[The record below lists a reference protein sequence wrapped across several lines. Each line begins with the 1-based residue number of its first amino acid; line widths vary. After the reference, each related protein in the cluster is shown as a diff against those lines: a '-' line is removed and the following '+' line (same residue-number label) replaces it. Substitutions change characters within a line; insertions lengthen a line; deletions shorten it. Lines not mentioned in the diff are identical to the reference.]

1 MPLSELAAQTEQ
13 PLLPSI
19 SEKALLK
26 MPFLATVETIVWTRG
41 FGFLKVEGRK
51 DEIFFHA
58 KAALSNDQEVFL
70 TLKEGDRLLCQVG
83 STPREP
89 SKPASVLW
97 TPVAGRDWT
106 STGTP
111 DSQTE
116 LDRIRRSLFGKA
128 STEEIGRIVAAGWY
142 RRKWKEGPP
151 TDLED
156 PVLQQVYATAL
167 AALSSEELTS
177 RLHAAQGSPF
187 AFVGALDPMSDVAD
201 LSALLATF
209 VPSQLAAVCAPRAE
223 WAQVSGPRGKARRL
237 SEDHKVALL
246 DWAVLSSAGDPE
258 RFRAT
263 WLKGDGA
270 HEATFARQW
279 LASGKPVPRPLLSW
293 LMTLLEKDL
302 LQVVDLRDLAFR
314 DAHAGVVLYHALSD
328 EDQARLQESWARDPS
343 AIEIALEDEPA
354 LAGRLLQTTVLAVDL
369 ETDGARIHQLGQAD
383 HRGSTRLEGSSLAG
397 SLQQG
402 LPDLVSALTRVRL
415 AVGHNAIGW
424 DWPILSRAVPSL
436 PGTPV
441 WDTLLVAFLLEPQAL
456 SHALGGDHTAD
467 ADARAALDLFRHQ
480 AERFDT
486 SVFEA
491 ILTGRCSSTE
501 ELFTRIVD
509 AGPDDLSVARATPA
523 VLEAVD
529 REQPLLLPDRLL
541 RLLDWVPGYVIAP
554 VDRETPLD
562 PAFLEIRA
570 MRLFGELT
578 AAQRRTPVV
587 EVLMAVLQRA
597 QAQGIS
603 VRRNM
608 LPGWLTERLPW
619 LEAALDGATG
629 LPDMESGC
637 RVSPLPA
644 SLHWWAQAETWSG
657 QAMLPD
663 GPRMIVAR
671 AQAPVGILTTTPIR
685 ESTVLLDLAGGTDWA
700 VRDPAAD
707 RLETGG
713 SWRSF
718 HMITVP
724 RTITPVRG
732 PGSPRTSSPLLVSR
746 QTTVRD
752 PGSRTQAG
760 YWSEQLAT
768 LRSLP
773 AESDAVPILLV
784 GSTRSRTML
793 GLLETALAE
802 LGLGEKQPQ
811 HRSRREQLKRAAA
824 NGHCLVAGLDTW
836 RAWAALAKDAGITLQ
851 PVVDA
856 APLEEW
862 YALEA
867 PAGAAQEEG
876 PEDGPREISTSMVLD
891 GIDKRVDKW
900 LRPWLR
906 DTGLEESARVPVL
919 LDPRLEDTRHLTGGA
934 FKRLAVELAPWT
946 SEESQRLETVFAP
959 LQIER
964 EEAPSGM
971 AAMEHFL
978 VTHWQPSGVAGTNPV
993 TGFKPTQ
1000 LQAMEHI
1007 RDCRTDVMVTLPTG
1021 EGKSVLFQV
1030 PALARGLRNRRLT
1043 LVISPLRAL
1052 MRDQVLRLHEQGFEE
1067 SVDFLSGDQSREEQ
1081 REVLQGVLDQRIVM
1095 LYVAPERLRV
1105 ASFVDVLLRRI
1116 KADDGLEY
1124 IVFDEAHCI
1133 NQWGYEFRPDYFFAF
1148 SFLMSRL
1155 RTGRLPE
1162 PTPVLLLSATL
1173 TASDRRRMRGLLE
1186 KLSQNPDRLPLAI
1199 CPDPTTQ
1206 VSPLRAH
1213 IRVRTR
1219 QLQGNI
1225 FETDGKALQERIPE
1239 VVKVIRT
1246 ARRNVE
1252 ETGQRSAVLVFV
1264 LSRSHADT
1272 LADQLT
1278 RETGQEVES
1287 FHAGLD
1293 GATREDIYDRFRS
1306 GGFDVLVATKA
1317 FGMGMDIPDIH
1328 WVVHLASPGYL
1339 EDYLQEVG
1347 RIGRGVREREKAGLD
1362 RLDALLL
1369 YSGQDFEAIRSMR
1382 AENELRVPQI
1392 DEIER
1397 DILKAVETVG
1407 DSPIAFVPQDGF
1419 SVEKYR
1425 TPAKRRGDATRLRL
1439 ALHWLEEA
1447 GHVLQAG
1454 TVPDLLKIRFSPVR
1468 LKRVSEED
1476 SLAGKVAA
1484 AILEATSNVL
1494 SERELALPE
1503 LMQRILRSVGLRTGD
1518 DDERSGE
1525 RKAVIN
1531 LSRIRRHCRMES
1543 LDVTMSVIA
1552 DLARREALTPVWL
1565 IDYTTRPVLSESEAH
1580 IRTLMERVTE
1590 AVRRLL
1596 GELRGT
1602 GRFRFDPH
1610 DWYDPAPFRLVDPE
1624 VRKLPRQSREQVEL
1638 ILREDRFRR
1647 SYING
1652 FRTLA
1657 RVVGI
1662 RLKQGLDP
1670 KSNSLYWQARCPD
1683 AEGRIAAQRLDHI
1696 LPQAAALSRL
1706 FPPSPK
1712 DGSLEVA
1719 DLITRMQEAHPAGTF
1734 HASDLSSLIRLLS
1747 SLGLVST
1754 SPDLL
1759 PPSYVLQPQG
1769 RVPGLGQYPDLV
1781 EELDSVN
1788 RFAET
1793 RIFGMEVHANLP
1805 EDARDR
1811 FVPGYFACTDVDALK
1826 GFVDEQLGEI
1836 EDETGIFAEKRDQ
1849 LRATRASEFFDFYR
1863 TSPEPAQWAA
1873 MQHPFD
1879 RNLLVNAGPGAGKT
1893 SVLVGR
1899 IVHLIR
1905 EQHVKPSEIMVLAFN
1920 RAVVFEIRKRVRDL
1934 FRSLGYAAYASRVRV
1949 HTFHGLAMRHLGD
1962 TAPSEPEELL
1972 PTFAR
1977 RMTRD
1982 AAFRA
1987 NVAGECRALLVDEF
2001 QDVNEEVYEIIHAL
2015 HAGSGDRAGVM
2026 AIGDDDQDI
2035 LRWNRKPVRVGWGRP
2050 AVEAGGVFADH
2061 YFGRFRADFGGADLS
2076 ELTLGVNFR
2085 SSAEIVEKSQEMI
2098 NGFFDRRTLS
2108 RRLKT
2113 DRLRAVDGAPLG
2125 TVERIDAR
2133 GWSWERTLEEVRA
2146 SSRRLLS
2153 ENPGSL
2159 AVLCRSNDEVASV
2172 HRALSGVFP
2181 VVTVQ
2186 SSDNIAIRS
2195 LRHVALWLDLL
2206 EREIVQQDQALTDPL
2221 RARLLEAFH
2230 AETDIPETRAGGR
2243 MAPDLSVLWDLC
2255 AQETVFPYLSTLVE
2269 FLKDLRSDELQRLL
2283 GATRP
2288 EGEILVST
2296 IHKVKGL
2303 EYDNVVVLPSRMSF
2317 GDRSAEIEADAAE
2330 EARLLYVALTRAKSR
2345 LVFHLGD
2352 REYSWAGKTIKKF
2365 TGAQAGGRILTGTPK
2380 EVFISWSMNRSHS
2393 NADPGRTQTY
2403 IETFVAVGDPIL
2415 IEAPDRWAG
2424 KALMHQSETEGSRQ
2438 IGVLS
2443 KAVGQGGA
2451 VTDLK
2456 VSAVIRYEPKPDDR
2470 AQPCPRVATQG
2481 WGYVVLVEGVLR

>member
-1 MPLSELAAQTEQ
+1 
-13 PLLPSI
+13 
-19 SEKALLK
+19 
-26 MPFLATVETIVWTRG
+26 MPFLATVETVVSERG
-41 FGFLKVEGRK
+41 FGFLKIEGSK
-51 DEIFFHA
+51 DEIFFHVT
-58 KAALSNDQEVFL
+58 AALSNDQALFL
-70 TLKEGDRLLCQVG
+70 ALKEGDRLLCQVG
-83 STPREP
+83 STLREP
-89 SKPASVLW
+89 SKSAAVLW

-106 STGTP
+106 KTGTP
-111 DSQTE
+111 DSQE
-116 LDRIRRSLFGKA
+116 GLDQIRRDLLGKA
-128 STEEIGRIVAAGWY
+128 GKEEIGRILAAGWY
-142 RRKWKEGPP
+142 RRRWNENPP
-151 TDLED
+151 KDLRD
-156 PVLQQVYATAL
+156 PVLQQVHATAL
-167 AALSSEELTS
+167 AALSPGDLDSHL
-177 RLHAAQGSPF
+177 RIAHGCPF
-187 AFVGALDPMSDVAD
+187 AFMAALDPMSDAAD
-201 LSALLATF
+201 LSELLATF
-209 VPSQLAAVCAPRAE
+209 VPEQLAAVCAPRAE
-223 WAQVSGPRGKARRL
+223 WAQGSGPQGKAGRL
-237 SEDHKVALL
+237 SGEHKVALL
-246 DWAVLSSAGDPE
+246 DWAALSSAGDPE
-258 RFRAT
+258 SFRAT
-263 WLKGDGA
+263 WLKGAGV

-279 LASGKPVPRPLLSW
+279 LTSGELVPRPLLPW
-293 LMTLLEKDL
+293 LVSLLEKDL
-302 LQVVDLRDLAFR
+302 LQIGDLRDLAFQ
-314 DAHAGVVLYHALSD
+314 DAHAGVLLHHALSD
-328 EDQARLQESWARDPS
+328 EDRARLQENWERDPS
-343 AIEIALEDEPA
+343 AIEMAVENDPA
-354 LAGRLLQTTVLAVDL
+354 LAGRLLETTVLAVDL
-369 ETDGARIHQLGQAD
+369 ETDGVRIHQLGQAD
-383 HRGSTRLEGSSLAG
+383 HRGSMRLEASSLAG
-397 SLQQG
+397 SMQEG
-402 LPDLVSALTRVRL
+402 LPDLVSALTQARL

-436 PGTPV
+436 PGTPI

-467 ADARAALDLFRHQ
+467 ADASAALELFRRQ
-480 AERFDT
+480 SERFDT
-486 SVFEA
+486 SVHEA

-501 ELFTRIVD
+501 ELFTLIVD
-509 AGPDDLSVARATPA
+509 AGPDDLTVARATPA

-529 REQPLLLPDRLL
+529 RDQPLLLPDQLL

-554 VDRETPLD
+554 ADPDTPLD
-562 PAFLEIRA
+562 PSFLEIQA
-570 MRLFGELT
+570 MRLFEELT
-578 AAQRRTPVV
+578 AAQRRMPVV

-597 QAQGIS
+597 EAQGIS

-608 LPGWLTERLPW
+608 VPGWMTERLPW
-619 LEAALDGATG
+619 LQAALDGATG
-629 LPDMESGC
+629 LPDMKAGC

-644 SLHWWAQAETWSG
+644 SPHWWAQAETWSG
-657 QAMLPD
+657 QAMLPN
-663 GPRMIVAR
+663 GRRMIVAR
-671 AQAPVGILTTTPIR
+671 TQAPAGTLTTAPIR
-685 ESTVLLDLAGGTDWA
+685 EGTLLLGLAGGTGWA

-713 SWRSF
+713 NWHGF
-718 HMITVP
+718 HLVTVP
-724 RTITPVRG
+724 KTVKLIKGPSNLRTI
-732 PGSPRTSSPLLVSR
+732 SPLVVAR
-746 QTTVRD
+746 PTTVRD

-768 LRSLP
+768 LRGLP
-773 AESDAVPILLV
+773 AESDKVRILLV
-784 GSTRSRTML
+784 GSTRSQTML

-811 HRSRREQLKRAAA
+811 HRSRREHLERAAA
-824 NGHCLVAGLDTW
+824 KGYCLVAGLDTW
-836 RAWAALAKDAGITLQ
+836 RDWAALAKDAGIALQ

-867 PAGAAQEEG
+867 PDQAEQD
-876 PEDGPREISTSMVLD
+876 DGPREISTTMLLD
-891 GIDKRVDKW
+891 GIGKRVDKW

-906 DTGLEESARVPVL
+906 ETGLADSDMVPIL

-934 FKRLAVELAPWT
+934 FNRLAVELAPWT
-946 SEESQRLETVFAP
+946 SEESQRLKIVFDL

-978 VTHWQPSGVAGTNPV
+978 VTHWQPSGAAGTNPV

-1007 RDCRTDVMVTLPTG
+1007 RDRRADVMVTLPTG

-1105 ASFVDVLLRRI
+1105 ASFVDVLRRRI
-1116 KADDGLEY
+1116 DEDGGLEY

-1148 SFLMSRL
+1148 SYLMSRL
-1155 RTGRLPE
+1155 RTGRLPD

-1186 KLSQNPDRLPLAI
+1186 RLSQDPDRLPLAV
-1199 CPDPTTQ
+1199 CPDPSTQ

-1213 IRVRTR
+1213 IRVRAH

-1225 FETDGKALQERIPE
+1225 FESDGKALQERIPE
-1239 VVKVIRT
+1239 VVQVIRT
-1246 ARRNVE
+1246 ARRNAE

-1264 LSRSHADT
+1264 LSRAHADI
-1272 LADQLT
+1272 LAEQLT
-1278 RETGQEVES
+1278 RETGHEVES

-1293 GATREDIYDRFRS
+1293 GATREDIYDRFRN
-1306 GGFDVLVATKA
+1306 GEFDVLVATKA

-1382 AENELRVPQI
+1382 AESELRVPQI
-1392 DEIER
+1392 DEIEKE
-1397 DILKAVETVG
+1397 ILAAAETVG
-1407 DSPIAFVPQDGF
+1407 DELIAFVPQDGF

-1425 TPAKRRGDATRLRL
+1425 TPAKRRSDATRLRL
-1439 ALHWLEEA
+1439 ALHWLGEA
-1447 GHVLQAG
+1447 GHIVQAG
-1454 TVPDLLKIRFSPVR
+1454 LVPDLLKIRFSPVR

-1484 AILEATSNVL
+1484 AILEATSREL
-1494 SERELALPE
+1494 SEQELELPE
-1503 LMQRILRSVGLRTGD
+1503 LMQRILGSVGLRTGD
-1518 DDERSGE
+1518 DDPHSGE

-1543 LDVTMSVIA
+1543 LDATMSVIA
-1552 DLARREALTPVWL
+1552 DLARRDALTTIWM
-1565 IDYTTRPVLSESEAH
+1565 IDYTTRPLLSESQSH
-1580 IRTLMERVTE
+1580 IEILMQRVTE

-1596 GELRGT
+1596 GELRRKST
-1602 GRFRFDPH
+1602 FRFDPQ
-1610 DWYDPAPFRLVDPE
+1610 DWYDPTPFRLVDPK
-1624 VRKLPRQSREQVEL
+1624 VRKLPKQTREQVEL

-1670 KSNSLYWQARCPD
+1670 ESDRLYWQARCPD
-1683 AEGRIAAQRLDHI
+1683 VDGRIAAQRLGHL

-1706 FPPSPK
+1706 FPVDTK
-1712 DGSLEVA
+1712 NGSLEVA
-1719 DLITRMQEAHPAGTF
+1719 DIITRMQEAHPAGTF

-1759 PPSYVLQPQG
+1759 PASYLLQPQG
-1769 RVPGLGQYPDLV
+1769 RELGLGQHPELV

-1788 RFAET
+1788 SFAET

-1805 EDARDR
+1805 EEARDR

-1826 GFVDEQLGEI
+1826 SFVDEQLGEI
-1836 EDETGIFAEKRDQ
+1836 EDETGVFAEKRDQ
-1849 LRATRASEFFDFYR
+1849 LRATRATEFFDFYR
-1863 TSPEPAQWAA
+1863 ASPEPAQWAA
-1873 MQHPFD
+1873 MHHPYD
-1879 RNLLVNAGPGAGKT
+1879 RHLLVNAGPGAGKT

-1949 HTFHGLAMRHLGD
+1949 HTFHGLAMRQLGD
-1962 TAPSEPEELL
+1962 TAASGTEELL

-1977 RMTRD
+1977 RLTQD

-1987 NVAGECRALLVDEF
+1987 TVAGDCRALLVDEF
-2001 QDVNEEVYEIIHAL
+2001 QDVNDEVYEIIRAL
-2015 HAGSGDRAGVM
+2015 HAGSGNRAGIM

-2035 LRWNRKPVRVGWGRP
+2035 LRWNRKPARMVWGRP

-2061 YFGRFRADFGGADLS
+2061 YFDRFRGDFGGEELS

-2085 SSAEIVEKSQEMI
+2085 SSPEIVEKSQEMI
-2098 NGFFDRRTLS
+2098 NGFFGRRTLS

-2113 DRLRAVDGAPLG
+2113 DRLRAVDQAPSG

-2133 GWSWERTLEEVRA
+2133 GWSWARTLDEIRA
-2146 SSRRLLS
+2146 TSQRLLT

-2181 VVTVQ
+2181 IVTVQ
-2186 SSDNIAIRS
+2186 SSENIAIRS

-2206 EREIVQQDQALTDPL
+2206 EREIAQQDQALTDPL
-2221 RARLLEAFH
+2221 RVRLLKTFH

-2243 MAPDLSVLWDLC
+2243 MEPDPSVLWELC

-2303 EYDNVVVLPSRMSF
+2303 EYDNVVVLPSHMSF
-2317 GDRSAEIEADAAE
+2317 GGRGAEIEANAAE

-2345 LVFHLGD
+2345 LVYHLGD
-2352 REYSWAGKTIKKF
+2352 REFAWAGRTITPF
-2365 TGAQAGGRILTGTPK
+2365 RGAQDGGRILTGTPK
-2380 EVFISWSMNRSHS
+2380 EVFISWSMNRSQL
-2393 NADPGRTQTY
+2393 NPDPNSTQDY
-2403 IETFVAVGDPIL
+2403 IESSVAVGDPIV
-2415 IEAPDRWAG
+2415 IEAPDQWAR
-2424 KALMHQSETEGSRQ
+2424 KALMHRSGTGDSRQ
-2438 IGVLS
+2438 IGLPS
-2443 KAVGQGGA
+2443 KAVGEGGS

-2456 VSAVIRYEPKPDDR
+2456 VSAVLRYEPKPDDR
-2470 AQPCPRVATQG
+2470 AQPCPRVAAQG
-2481 WGYVVLVEGVLR
+2481 WGYVVLIEGVLR

>member
-1 MPLSELAAQTEQ
+1 
-13 PLLPSI
+13 
-19 SEKALLK
+19 
-26 MPFLATVETIVWTRG
+26 MPFLATVETIVSDRG
-41 FGFLKVEGRK
+41 FGFLKIEGIK

-58 KAALSNDQEVFL
+58 TAALSNDQALFL
-70 TLKEGDRLLCQVG
+70 SLKEGDRLLCQIG
-83 STPREP
+83 STLREP
-89 SKPASVLW
+89 SKPAAVLW
-97 TPVAGRDWT
+97 TSVAGRDWT
-106 STGTP
+106 KTGMP
-111 DSQTE
+111 DGQTG
-116 LDRIRRSLFGKA
+116 LHRIRRDLFGQIGM
-128 STEEIGRIVAAGWY
+128 EEIGRILKAGWY
-142 RRKWKEGPP
+142 RRKWKESPP
-151 TDLED
+151 ADLED
-156 PVLQQVYATAL
+156 PVLQQVYATEL
-167 AALSSEELTS
+167 AALSPGDLS
-177 RLHAAQGSPF
+177 RCLDGAQKCPF
-187 AFVGALDPMSDVAD
+187 AFVAALDPMSDAAD
-201 LSALLATF
+201 PSTLLATF
-209 VPSQLAAVCAPRAE
+209 TPGQLAAVCAPREE
-223 WAQVSGPRGKARRL
+223 WAQAMGSRGKAGIL
-237 SEDHKVALL
+237 TEEQKAFLL
-246 DWAVLSSAGDPE
+246 DWAVRSSAYDPE
-258 RFRAT
+258 SFRVT
-263 WLKGDGA
+263 WLTGKETY
-270 HEATFARQW
+270 EAIFARRW
-279 LASGKPVPRPLLSW
+279 LASKEAMPRTLLPW
-293 LMTLLEKDL
+293 LMTLLEKKL
-302 LQVVDLRDLAFR
+302 LQIGDLRDLALR
-314 DAHAGVVLYHALSD
+314 DPNAGVFLYHALSD
-328 EDQARLQESWARDPS
+328 EDQARVQGFWARDPS
-343 AIEIALEDEPA
+343 TIEMALEDDPA
-354 LAGRLLQTTVLAVDL
+354 QGGRLLETTVLAVDL

-383 HRGSTRLEGSSLAG
+383 HRGSMRLEGDSLTG

-402 LPDLVSALTRVRL
+402 LPDLVSALTRARL
-415 AVGHNAIGW
+415 VVGHNAIGW
-424 DWPILSRAVPSL
+424 DWPILSRAVPTL
-436 PGTPV
+436 PGIPV

-456 SHALGGDHTAD
+456 SHALGGEHTAD

-480 AERFDT
+480 AEHFNT
-486 SVFEA
+486 SLHEA
-491 ILTGRCSSTE
+491 ILTGRCNSTE
-501 ELFTRIVD
+501 ELFTLILD
-509 AGPDDLSVARATPA
+509 AGPDDLSVARVTPD
-523 VLEAVD
+523 VFKTVD
-529 REQPLLLPDRLL
+529 RELPLLLPERLL

-554 VDRETPLD
+554 ADPETPFD
-562 PAFLEIRA
+562 PGFLEIQA
-570 MRLFGELT
+570 IRLFTELT
-578 AAQRRTPVV
+578 AAQRRTPEV

-608 LPGWLTERLPW
+608 VPGWLTERLPW
-619 LEAALDGATG
+619 LEAALNGASG
-629 LPDMESGC
+629 LPDLEAGC
-637 RVSPLPA
+637 RASPLPA
-644 SLHWWAQAETWSG
+644 SLQWWTQAEPWSG

-671 AQAPVGILTTTPIR
+671 ADASTWVLTKAPIGERT
-685 ESTVLLDLAGGTDWA
+685 LLLGFADGTGWA

-707 RLETGG
+707 RLEMGG

-718 HMITVP
+718 HTITVP
-724 RTITPVRG
+724 ETVTPLKE
-732 PGSPRTSSPLLVSR
+732 PHSLQTSRPLLVTR
-746 QTTVRD
+746 QSTVRD

-760 YWSEQLAT
+760 YWLEQLAT

-773 AESDAVPILLV
+773 AESETVPILLV

-793 GLLETALAE
+793 NLLETALAE

-811 HRSRREQLKRAAA
+811 YRSRREHLKRAAA
-824 NGHCLVAGLDTW
+824 NGYCLVAGLDAW
-836 RAWAALAKDAGITLQ
+836 RDWIELAKDVGVTLQ

-867 PAGAAQEEG
+867 LALVEHDEG
-876 PEDGPREISTSMVLD
+876 QDEGPREISTSMVLD
-891 GIDKRVDKW
+891 GIDKRVEKW

-906 DTGLEESARVPVL
+906 ESALAESTKVPIL

-934 FKRLAVELAPWT
+934 FKWLAVELVPWT
-946 SEESQRLETVFAP
+946 AEESQRLDSVFAP
-959 LQIER
+959 LQIVR

-971 AAMEHFL
+971 DAMEHFL
-978 VTHWQPSGVAGTNPV
+978 VTHWQPSGAAGNNPV

-1000 LQAMEHI
+1000 LKAMEHI
-1007 RDCRTDVMVTLPTG
+1007 RDCGADVMVTLPTG

-1052 MRDQVLRLHEQGFEE
+1052 MRDQVQRLHEQGFEE

-1081 REVLQGVLDQRIVM
+1081 REVMQGVLDQRIVM

-1116 KADDGLEY
+1116 GSDGGLEY

-1148 SFLMSRL
+1148 SFLMSQL
-1155 RTGRLPE
+1155 RTGRLPS

-1186 KLSQNPDRLPLAI
+1186 RLSQDPARLPLAI
-1199 CPDPTTQ
+1199 CPDPATQ
-1206 VSPLRAH
+1206 VSPLRGH
-1213 IRVRTR
+1213 IRVRAH

-1225 FETDGKALQERIPE
+1225 FERDGRALQERVPE
-1239 VVKVIRT
+1239 LVQVIRT
-1246 ARRNVE
+1246 ARSNTE
-1252 ETGQRSAVLVFV
+1252 KTGQRSAVLVFV

-1272 LADQLT
+1272 LAEQLT
-1278 RETGQEVES
+1278 RETGREVES

-1293 GATREDIYDRFRS
+1293 GATREDIYDRFRN
-1306 GGFDVLVATKA
+1306 GEFDVLVATKA

-1369 YSGQDFEAIRSMR
+1369 YSAQDFEAIRSMR
-1382 AENELRVPQI
+1382 AESELRVPQI
-1392 DEIER
+1392 DEVEKN
-1397 DILKAVETVG
+1397 ILEAVETVEG
-1407 DSPIAFVPQDGF
+1407 TPIALVPQDGF

-1425 TPAKRRGDATRLRL
+1425 SPAKRRGDATRLRL
-1439 ALHWLEEA
+1439 ALHWLEHA
-1447 GHVLQAG
+1447 GHLLQAG
-1454 TVPDLLKIRFSPVR
+1454 TVPDLLKVRFSPNR

-1476 SLAGKVAA
+1476 SLAGAVAT
-1484 AILEATSNVL
+1484 AILEATSSAL
-1494 SERELALPE
+1494 TEQELALPE
-1503 LMQRILRSVGLRTGD
+1503 LMQRLLGRVGLRTGND
-1518 DDERSGE
+1518 DKRSGE

-1531 LSRIRRHCRMES
+1531 LSRIRRHCRLES
-1543 LDVTMSVIA
+1543 LDATMSLIT

-1565 IDYTTRPVLSESEAH
+1565 IDYTTRPVLSESGAH
-1580 IRTLMERVTE
+1580 IQLLMERVTE

-1596 GELRGT
+1596 GELQHVGML
-1602 GRFRFDPH
+1602 RFDPH
-1610 DWYDPAPFRLVDPE
+1610 DWYDPKPFQLVDPE
-1624 VRKLPRQSREQVEL
+1624 VRRLPKQSRDQVEL

-1657 RVVGI
+1657 RVVGV

-1670 KSNSLYWQARCPD
+1670 ESDRLYWQARCPD
-1683 AEGRIAAQRLDHI
+1683 TEVRIAVQRLDC
-1696 LPQAAALSRL
+1696 LMPQAAALLRF
-1706 FPPSPK
+1706 FPPSAK

-1719 DLITRMQEAHPAGTF
+1719 DIISGMQQAHPTGTF
-1734 HASDLSSLIRLLS
+1734 RASDLSSLIRLLS

-1759 PPSYVLQPQG
+1759 PPSYILQP
-1769 RVPGLGQYPDLV
+1769 RDRLPGLGQYPDLV

-1805 EDARDR
+1805 EEARDR

-1836 EDETGIFAEKRDQ
+1836 EDETGVFAEKRDQ
-1849 LRATRASEFFDFYR
+1849 LRATRAAEFFDRYR
-1863 TSPEPAQWAA
+1863 NSPEKAQWEA
-1873 MQHPFD
+1873 MQYPYNRH
-1879 RNLLVNAGPGAGKT
+1879 LLVNAGPGAGKT

-1949 HTFHGLAMRHLGD
+1949 HTFHGLAMRYLGE
-1962 TAPSEPEELL
+1962 TTPLATEELL

-1977 RMTRD
+1977 RLKQGV
-1982 AAFRA
+1982 AFRA
-1987 NVAGECRALLVDEF
+1987 TVAGECRALLVDEF
-2001 QDVNEEVYEIIHAL
+2001 QDVNDEVYEIIRAL
-2015 HAGSGDRAGVM
+2015 HAGSGDRAGIMV
-2026 AIGDDDQDI
+2026 IGDDDQDI
-2035 LRWNRKPVRVGWGRP
+2035 LRWNRKPARVAWGRP
-2050 AVEAGGVFADH
+2050 AVQVGGVFADH
-2061 YFGRFRADFGGADLS
+2061 YFGRFRADFGGEHLS

-2085 SSAEIVEKSQEMI
+2085 SSPEIVEKSQEMI
-2098 NGFFDRRTLS
+2098 NGFFGRRTQS

-2113 DRLRAVDGAPLG
+2113 DRLRAVDGAPSG
-2125 TVERIDAR
+2125 TVERVDAR
-2133 GWSWERTLEEVRA
+2133 GWSWEQTLQEVRDT
-2146 SSRRLLS
+2146 SQRLLS

-2172 HRALSGVFP
+2172 HRALSGIFP
-2181 VVTVQ
+2181 IVTVQ
-2186 SSDNIAIRS
+2186 SSENIAIRS
-2195 LRHVALWLDLL
+2195 LRHVALWLNLL

-2221 RARLLEAFH
+2221 RARLLKTFH
-2230 AETDIPETRAGGR
+2230 AETDIPETRAGGQ
-2243 MAPDLSVLWDLC
+2243 MDPDLSVLWDLC

-2269 FLKDLRSDELQRLL
+2269 FLKDLRSDELQRLI

-2317 GDRSAEIEADAAE
+2317 GGSGTEIEANAAE

-2352 REYSWAGKTIKKF
+2352 RELAWAGKTITQF
-2365 TGAQAGGRILTGTPK
+2365 GGARDGGRILTGTPK
-2380 EVFISWSMNRSHS
+2380 EVFISWSMNSSNS
-2393 NADPGRTQTY
+2393 NADPERTQTY
-2403 IETFVAVGDPIL
+2403 IETSVSVGDPIQ
-2415 IEAPDRWAG
+2415 IGAPARATVG
-2424 KALMHQSETEGSRQ
+2424 ELMHQSDAASAPRQ

-2443 KAVGQGGA
+2443 RSVGQSDGL
-2451 VTDLK
+2451 TDLK
-2456 VSAVIRYEPKPDDR
+2456 VSAVIRYEPKPGDR
-2470 AQPCPRVATQG
+2470 SPSCSSVKSQG
-2481 WGYVVLVEGVLR
+2481 WGYVVLIKGVLR

>member
-1 MPLSELAAQTEQ
+1 
-13 PLLPSI
+13 
-19 SEKALLK
+19 
-26 MPFLATVETIVWTRG
+26 MPFFATVETIVSDRG
-41 FGFLKVEGRK
+41 FGFLKIEGSK

-58 KAALSNDQEVFL
+58 TAALSNDQALFL
-70 TLKEGDRLLCQVG
+70 TLKEGDRLLCQIG

-89 SKPASVLW
+89 SKSAAVLW
-97 TPVAGRDWT
+97 TSVTGRDWVK
-106 STGTP
+106 TGTP
-111 DSQTE
+111 ESQTG
-116 LDRIRRSLFGKA
+116 LDRIRRDLFEKIGK
-128 STEEIGRIVAAGWY
+128 EEIERIFKAGWY
-142 RRKWKEGPP
+142 RRKWKENPP
-151 TDLED
+151 ADLED
-156 PVLQQVYATAL
+156 SVLQQVYATEL
-167 AALSSEELTS
+167 AALSPGDLSTCLD
-177 RLHAAQGSPF
+177 AAQNYPF
-187 AFVGALDPMSDVAD
+187 AFVASLDPMSDAAD
-201 LSALLATF
+201 LSALLALF
-209 VPSQLAAVCAPRAE
+209 VPRQLTAVCAPREE
-223 WAQVSGPRGKARRL
+223 WAQALGSRGKAETL
-237 SEDHKVALL
+237 TENHKAVLL
-246 DWAVLSSAGDPE
+246 DWAALSSADDPE
-258 RFRAT
+258 SFRAT
-263 WLKGDGA
+263 WLTGEGA

-279 LASGKPVPRPLLSW
+279 LASEESVPRTLLSW
-293 LMTLLEKDL
+293 LMTLLEKEL
-302 LQVVDLRDLAFR
+302 LQIGDLRDLALR
-314 DAHAGVVLYHALSD
+314 DPHAGVVLYHALSD
-328 EDQARLQESWARDPS
+328 EDQARVQECWTRDPS
-343 AIEIALEDEPA
+343 TIGMALEDDPA
-354 LAGRLLQTTVLAVDL
+354 LGGRLLETTVLAVDL

-383 HRGSTRLEGSSLAG
+383 HRGSMRLEGGSLAG

-402 LPDLVSALTRVRL
+402 LPDLVSALTQAQLV
-415 AVGHNAIGW
+415 VGHNAIGW

-467 ADARAALDLFRHQ
+467 ADARAALELFRRQ
-480 AERFDT
+480 AERFNT
-486 SVFEA
+486 SVHEA
-491 ILTGRCSSTE
+491 ILTGRCNSTE
-501 ELFTRIVD
+501 ELFTLIVD
-509 AGPDDLSVARATPA
+509 AEPGDLSVARATPT

-529 REQPLLLPDRLL
+529 REQPLLLPDRLM

-554 VDRETPLD
+554 ADPETPLD

-570 MRLFGELT
+570 MSLFEELT

-597 QAQGIS
+597 QAQGVS

-608 LPGWLTERLPW
+608 VPGWLTERLPW
-619 LEAALDGATG
+619 LEAALNGATG
-629 LPDMESGC
+629 LPDMEAGC
-637 RVSPLPA
+637 RASPLPA
-644 SLHWWAQAETWSG
+644 SLQWWAQAETWSG

-663 GPRMIVAR
+663 GPRIIVAR
-671 AQAPVGILTTTPIR
+671 AEASAGALTTTPIR
-685 ESTVLLDLAGGTDWA
+685 EGTLLLGLAGGTGWA

-707 RLETGG
+707 RLEMGG

-718 HMITVP
+718 HTITVP
-724 RTITPVRG
+724 KTVTPIKG
-732 PGSPRTSSPLLVSR
+732 PSSPRTSRPLLVSR
-746 QTTVRD
+746 QTTVLD

-773 AESDAVPILLV
+773 TEKETVPILLV
-784 GSTRSRTML
+784 CSTRSRTML
-793 GLLETALAE
+793 DLLETALAE
-802 LGLGEKQPQ
+802 LGLGEKQPK
-811 HRSRREQLKRAAA
+811 HRSRREQLRRAVA
-824 NGHCLVAGLDTW
+824 NRHCLVAGLGTW
-836 RAWAALAKDAGITLQ
+836 RDWIALAKDAGVTLQ

-867 PAGAAQEEG
+867 PAAAEQEEG
-876 PEDGPREISTSMVLD
+876 QDEGAREVSTSMVLD
-891 GIDKRVDKW
+891 GIDKRVEKW

-906 DTGLEESARVPVL
+906 ETGLAESAKVPVL

-934 FKRLAVELAPWT
+934 FKWLAVELVPWN
-946 SEESQRLETVFAP
+946 SEESRRLETVFAP

-971 AAMEHFL
+971 EAMEHFL
-978 VTHWQPSGVAGTNPV
+978 VTHWQPSGAAGNNPV

-1007 RDCRTDVMVTLPTG
+1007 RDCHADVMVTLPTG

-1043 LVISPLRAL
+1043 LVISPLQAL

-1116 KADDGLEY
+1116 KSNGGLEY

-1148 SFLMSRL
+1148 SFLMSQL
-1155 RTGRLPE
+1155 RTGRLSD
-1162 PTPVLLLSATL
+1162 PTPVLLLSATF

-1186 KLSQNPDRLPLAI
+1186 RLSKDPDRLPLAI

-1213 IRVRTR
+1213 IRVRAH

-1225 FETDGKALQERIPE
+1225 FERDGRALQERVPE
-1239 VVKVIRT
+1239 LVQVIRT
-1246 ARRNVE
+1246 ARSNIE
-1252 ETGQRSAVLVFV
+1252 KTGQRSAVLVFV

-1272 LADQLT
+1272 LAEQLT
-1278 RETGQEVES
+1278 RETGREVES

-1293 GATREDIYDRFRS
+1293 GATREDIYDRFRN
-1306 GGFDVLVATKA
+1306 GEFDVLVATKA
-1317 FGMGMDIPDIH
+1317 FGMGMDIPNIH

-1347 RIGRGVREREKAGLD
+1347 RIGRGVREREKAGLE
-1362 RLDALLL
+1362 RLDALML

-1382 AENELRVPQI
+1382 AESQLGVPQI

-1397 DILKAVETVG
+1397 GILEAVEAVG
-1407 DSPIAFVPQDGF
+1407 DNYIALVPQDGF

-1425 TPAKRRGDATRLRL
+1425 TPAKRRSDATRLRM

-1454 TVPDLLKIRFSPVR
+1454 TVPDLVKIRFSPVR
-1468 LKRVSEED
+1468 LKRVSEEN
-1476 SLAGKVAA
+1476 SLAGKVSA
-1484 AILEATSNVL
+1484 AILEATSSAL
-1494 SERELALPE
+1494 TESELALPE
-1503 LMQRILRSVGLRTGD
+1503 LMQRILRSVALRTGD
-1518 DDERSGE
+1518 DDERSEE
-1525 RKAVIN
+1525 RTAVIN
-1531 LSRIRRHCRMES
+1531 LSRIRRHCRLDS
-1543 LDVTMSVIA
+1543 LDATMSVIT
-1552 DLARREALTPVWL
+1552 DLARRDALTPVWL

-1580 IRTLMERVTE
+1580 IRTLMERVKD

-1596 GELRGT
+1596 GELLGK
-1602 GRFRFDPH
+1602 GKFRFDPH
-1610 DWYDPAPFRLVDPE
+1610 DWYDPEPFRLVDPE
-1624 VRKLPRQSREQVEL
+1624 VRNLPKQTREQVEL

-1670 KSNSLYWQARCPD
+1670 ESDRLYWQARCPD
-1683 AEGRIAAQRLDHI
+1683 SEGRIAAQRLDYL
-1696 LPQAAALSRL
+1696 LPQAAALLHL
-1706 FPPSPK
+1706 FPPSSK

-1719 DLITRMQEAHPAGTF
+1719 DIISGMQKAHPEGTF

-1759 PPSYVLQPQG
+1759 PPSYLLQPQD

-1781 EELDSVN
+1781 DELDSVN

-1805 EDARDR
+1805 AEARDR
-1811 FVPGYFACTDVDALK
+1811 FVPGYFACADVDALK
-1826 GFVDEQLGEI
+1826 GFIDEQLGEI
-1836 EDETGIFAEKRDQ
+1836 EDETGVFAEKRDQ
-1849 LRATRASEFFDFYR
+1849 LRATRSTEFFDFYR
-1863 TSPEPAQWAA
+1863 ASPEKAQWEA
-1873 MQHPFD
+1873 MQYPYNRH
-1879 RNLLVNAGPGAGKT
+1879 LLVNAGPGAGKT

-1962 TAPSEPEELL
+1962 TAPSVTEELL

-1977 RMTRD
+1977 RLTQD
-1982 AAFRA
+1982 AAFRVT
-1987 NVAGECRALLVDEF
+1987 VAGECRALLVDEF
-2001 QDVNEEVYEIIHAL
+2001 QDVNEEVYEIIRAL
-2015 HAGSGDRAGVM
+2015 HAGSGDRAGIM

-2035 LRWNRKPVRVGWGRP
+2035 LRWNRKPARVVWGRP

-2061 YFGRFRADFGGADLS
+2061 YFGRFRADFSGEQLS

-2085 SSAEIVEKSQEMI
+2085 SSPEIVEKSQEMI
-2098 NGFFDRRTLS
+2098 NGFFGRRTLS
-2108 RRLKT
+2108 QRLKT
-2113 DRLRAVDGAPLG
+2113 DRLRAVDGAPSG
-2125 TVERIDAR
+2125 TVERVDAQ

-2146 SSRRLLS
+2146 TSQRLLS

-2172 HRALSGVFP
+2172 HRALSGIFP

-2186 SSDNIAIRS
+2186 SSENIAIRS

-2206 EREIVQQDQALTDPL
+2206 EGEIAQQDQALTDPL
-2221 RARLLEAFH
+2221 RARLLETFH
-2230 AETDIPETRAGGR
+2230 AETDIPETRAGGQ
-2243 MAPDLSVLWDLC
+2243 MDPDLSVLWDLC

-2317 GDRSAEIEADAAE
+2317 GGRSTEIEANAAE

-2352 REYSWAGKTIKKF
+2352 RELSWAGKTITPF
-2365 TGAQAGGRILTGTPK
+2365 RGAQDGGRILTGTPK
-2380 EVFISWSMNRSHS
+2380 EVFISWSMNRSRS
-2393 NADPGRTQTY
+2393 NADPERTQVY
-2403 IETFVAVGDPIL
+2403 IETSVSVGDPIQL
-2415 IEAPDRWAG
+2415 EAPDRWAG
-2424 KALMHQSETEGSRQ
+2424 KALMHGSETGDRRQ
-2438 IGVLS
+2438 IGLPS
-2443 KAVGQGGA
+2443 KAVGHGGD

-2470 AQPCPRVATQG
+2470 AQPCPKVAAQG

>member
-1 MPLSELAAQTEQ
+1 
-13 PLLPSI
+13 
-19 SEKALLK
+19 
-26 MPFLATVETIVWTRG
+26 MPFLAIVETVVSTRG
-41 FGFLKVEGRK
+41 FGFLKVAGRK
-51 DEIFFHA
+51 EQVFFHA
-58 KAALSNDQEVFL
+58 TSALSNDPALFL
-70 TLKEGDRLLCQVG
+70 TLKQGDRLLCQIG
-83 STPREP
+83 STLRDP
-89 SKPASVLW
+89 SKSAAVLW
-97 TPVAGRDWT
+97 TPIAGRDWT
-106 STGTP
+106 STGEP
-111 DSQTE
+111 DGQEE
-116 LDRIRRSLFGKA
+116 LDRIRSKLFEKIG
-128 STEEIGRIVAAGWY
+128 TEETGRILAAGWY
-142 RRKWKEGPP
+142 RRRWKESPP
-151 TDLED
+151 PDLED
-156 PVLQQVYATAL
+156 PVLKRIYATEL
-167 AALSSEELTS
+167 ADLSPGDLPG
-177 RLHAAQGSPF
+177 LLDAARGCPF
-187 AFVGALDPMSDVAD
+187 AFVDALDPRADDAD

-223 WAQVSGPRGKARRL
+223 WAKDLEAQGKVGRL
-237 SEDHKVALL
+237 SEDDKVALL
-246 DWAVLSSAGDPE
+246 DWAALSSAGDSE
-258 RFRAT
+258 NLRSI
-263 WLKGDGA
+263 WLKGDGT
-270 HEATFARQW
+270 HEATFARKW
-279 LASGKPVPRPLLSW
+279 LAAAEPLTRPLLSW

-302 LQVVDLRDLAFR
+302 LQVGDLRDLAFR
-314 DAHAGVVLYHALSD
+314 EANAGVLLHNALSNAD
-328 EDQARLQESWARDPS
+328 RAGLQESWARDPS
-343 AIEIALEDEPA
+343 IIEMALKDDPA
-354 LAGRLLQTTVLAVDL
+354 LAGRLLDTTVLAVDL
-369 ETDGARIHQLGQAD
+369 ETDGMRIHQLGHAD
-383 HRGSTRLEGSSLAG
+383 HRGSVRLDGSSLAE
-397 SLQQG
+397 SLQEG
-402 LPDLVSALTRVRL
+402 LPDLVSALTQARL
-415 AVGHNAIGW
+415 AVGHSAIGW
-424 DWPILSRAVPSL
+424 DWPILSRAL
-436 PGTPV
+436 PALPRTPV

-456 SHALGGDHTAD
+456 SHALGGDHSAD
-467 ADARAALDLFRHQ
+467 ADARAALELFRLQ
-480 AERFDT
+480 AACFDT
-486 SVFEA
+486 FLHKA
-491 ILTGRCSSTE
+491 ILTGRCGSAE

-509 AGPDDLSVARATPA
+509 SRKDDLSFARATPA
-523 VLEAVD
+523 FLEVVARD
-529 REQPLLLPDRLL
+529 QPLLLPEQHL
-541 RLLDWVPGYVIAP
+541 RLLDWLPGFVIAP
-554 VDRETPLD
+554 VDPETPLD
-562 PAFLEIRA
+562 PGFLEVQA
-570 MRLFGELT
+570 MSFFDELT
-578 AAQRRTPVV
+578 AAQRLTPAVQ
-587 EVLMAVLQRA
+587 VLMAVLQGARA
-597 QAQGIS
+597 QRIS

-608 LPGWLTERLPW
+608 VPGWLTERLPW
-619 LEAALDGATG
+619 LGAALDGATG
-629 LPDMESGC
+629 LPDMEADC
-637 RVSPLPA
+637 RVSPFPA

-671 AQAPVGILTTTPIR
+671 EQASAGALTSTPIR
-685 ESTVLLDLAGGTDWA
+685 ENTVLLGLAGGMHWA

-713 SWRSF
+713 SWRRF
-718 HMITVP
+718 RIVTAPKTM
-724 RTITPVRG
+724 TPVKG
-732 PGSPRTSSPLLVSR
+732 PNSLRPPRPLLVSR

-773 AESDAVPILLV
+773 AESDTVLILLV
-784 GSTRSRTML
+784 ASTSSRTML

-824 NGHCLVAGLDTW
+824 NRHCLVSSLDTW
-836 RAWAALAKDAGITLQ
+836 RDWAALAKDTGITLQ
-851 PVVDA
+851 PIVDA

-867 PAGAAQEEG
+867 PVAATQDEG
-876 PEDGPREISTSMVLD
+876 PEDGPREISTFMVLD
-891 GIDKRVDKW
+891 GIDKRVDKRLW
-900 LRPWLR
+900 PWLR
-906 DTGLEESARVPVL
+906 ETGLAESVRVPIL
-919 LDPRLEDTRHLTGGA
+919 LDPRLEATRHLTGVDFG
-934 FKRLAVELAPWT
+934 RLSVELAPWT
-946 SEESQRLETVFAP
+946 PEESQRLDIVFS
-959 LQIER
+959 LLRIER

-971 AAMEHFL
+971 AAMENFL
-978 VTHWQPSGVAGTNPV
+978 VTHWQPSGAAGTTPV
-993 TGFKPTQ
+993 SGFKPTQ

-1007 RDCRTDVMVTLPTG
+1007 RDRRADVMVTLPTG

-1081 REVLQGVLDQRIVM
+1081 REVLQGVLDQRVVM

-1116 KADDGLEY
+1116 EADGGLEY
-1124 IVFDEAHCI
+1124 VVFDEAHCI

-1148 SFLMSRL
+1148 GFLMSRL
-1155 RTGRLPE
+1155 RAGRLPD

-1173 TASDRRRMRGLLE
+1173 TASDRQRMRGLLE
-1186 KLSQNPDRLPLAI
+1186 RLSQDPNRLPLAI

-1206 VSPLRAH
+1206 VSPLRVH

-1225 FETDGKALQERIPE
+1225 FESDGKALQERIPE
-1239 VVKVIRT
+1239 VVQIIRT
-1246 ARRNVE
+1246 ARRNSE
-1252 ETGQRSAVLVFV
+1252 ESGQRSAVLVFV
-1264 LSRSHADT
+1264 LSRSHADI
-1272 LADQLT
+1272 LAEQLT

-1293 GATREDIYDRFRS
+1293 GATRQDIYDRFRN
-1306 GGFDVLVATKA
+1306 GEFDVLVATKA

-1397 DILKAVETVG
+1397 EILKSVELVG

-1419 SVEKYR
+1419 IVERYR
-1425 TPAKRRGDATRLRL
+1425 TPAKRRSDATRLRL
-1439 ALHWLEEA
+1439 ALHWLEQA

-1468 LKRVSEED
+1468 LKRVAEED
-1476 SLAGKVAA
+1476 SLPGKVAV
-1484 AILEATSNVL
+1484 AILEATSSVL
-1494 SERELALPE
+1494 RDRELALPE
-1503 LMQRILRSVGLRTGD
+1503 LMQRILRTVGLRTSD
-1518 DDERSGE
+1518 DDTSTGE
-1525 RKAVIN
+1525 RKAIIN
-1531 LSRIRRHCRMES
+1531 LSRIRRHCRIES
-1543 LDVTMSVIA
+1543 LDATMSVVA
-1552 DLARREALTPVWL
+1552 DLARRNALTSVWVL
-1565 IDYTTRPVLSESEAH
+1565 DYTRRPLLSESPSHVE
-1580 IRTLMERVTE
+1580 TLMQRVSD

-1602 GRFRFDPH
+1602 GTFRFDPH
-1610 DWYDPAPFRLVDPE
+1610 EWYDPTPFQLVDPK
-1624 VRKLPRQSREQVEL
+1624 VRTLPKQSREQVEL

-1662 RLKQGLDP
+1662 RLKQGLEP
-1670 KSNSLYWQARCPD
+1670 ESNRLYWQARCTD
-1683 AEGRIAAQRLDHI
+1683 VEGRIAARRLDHL

-1706 FPPSPK
+1706 FPPETK
-1712 DGSLEVA
+1712 DGSIEVA
-1719 DLITRMQEAHPAGTF
+1719 DIITQMQEAHPEGTF
-1734 HASDLSSLIRLLS
+1734 QVSDLSSLIRLLS

-1754 SPDLL
+1754 SPELL
-1759 PPSYVLQPQG
+1759 PPSYVLQLQD
-1769 RVPGLGQYPDLV
+1769 RMPGLGQYPDLV
-1781 EELDSVN
+1781 KEIDSVN

-1805 EDARDR
+1805 EEVRDR

-1826 GFVDEQLGEI
+1826 DFVDEQLGEI

-1849 LRATRASEFFDFYR
+1849 LRATRVTEFFDFYR
-1863 TSPEPAQWAA
+1863 ASPEPAQWAA
-1873 MQHPFD
+1873 MQHPYD
-1879 RNLLVNAGPGAGKT
+1879 RHLLVNAGPGAGKT

-1949 HTFHGLAMRHLGD
+1949 YTFHGLAMRHLGD

-1972 PTFAR
+1972 PAFAR
-1977 RMTRD
+1977 RMTQD

-1987 NVAGECRALLVDEF
+1987 SVGSECRALLVDEF
-2001 QDVNEEVYEIIHAL
+2001 QDVNEEVYQIIHAL
-2015 HAGSGDRAGVM
+2015 HTGSGNRAGVM

-2035 LRWNRKPVRVGWGRP
+2035 LRWNRKAVRVGSGRT

-2061 YFGRFRADFGGADLS
+2061 YFDRFKKDFGGANLS

-2085 SSAEIVEKSQEMI
+2085 SSPEIVEKSQEMI
-2098 NGFFDRRTLS
+2098 NGFFGRWSLS

-2113 DRLRAVDGAPLG
+2113 DQLRAMDGAPPG
-2125 TVERIDAR
+2125 KVERIDAR
-2133 GWSWERTLEEVRA
+2133 GWNWERTLEEVRA
-2146 SSRRLLS
+2146 TSRRLLS

-2172 HRALSGVFP
+2172 HRALSDIFST
-2181 VVTVQ
+2181 VTVQ

-2195 LRHVALWLDLL
+2195 HRHVAAWLDLL
-2206 EREIVQQDQALTDPL
+2206 EREIAQQDQALTDPL
-2221 RARLLEAFH
+2221 RARLLETFQAD
-2230 AETDIPETRAGGR
+2230 TDIPETRAGAR
-2243 MAPDLSVLWDLC
+2243 MIPDLSALWDLC
-2255 AQETVFPYLSTLVE
+2255 AQETVFPYLSTLVQ

-2303 EYDNVVVLPSRMSF
+2303 EYDNVVVLPSRTSF
-2317 GDRSAEIEADAAE
+2317 GGRGAEIEANAAE

-2345 LVFHLGD
+2345 LLFHLGD
-2352 REYSWAGKTIKKF
+2352 REHAWAGKTISPF
-2365 TGAQAGGRILTGTPK
+2365 TGAQDGGRILTGTPK
-2380 EVFISWSMNRSHS
+2380 EVFISWSMNRTQF
-2393 NADPGRTQTY
+2393 NADPECAQNY
-2403 IETFVAVGDPIL
+2403 IETSVAVGDPIL
-2415 IEAPDRWAG
+2415 IETLDRWAG
-2424 KALMHQSETEGSRQ
+2424 RALIHRSETGSCRR

-2443 KAVGQGGA
+2443 KAVGQGCG

-2456 VSAVIRYEPKPDDR
+2456 VSAVIRYETKPDDR
-2470 AQPCPRVATQG
+2470 TQLCPSVAAQG
-2481 WGYVVLVEGVLR
+2481 WGYIVLVEGVLR